1 MIDSSLPAVSGRMH
15 DVEIGTPD
23 QNGIA
28 PAVTAITHADAPFR
42 EQRYSAQD
50 GLSLYYRAYG
60 DPLASNTPV
69 LCLPGLV
76 RNSRDFHRTASR
88 LCAGRYVLCPD
99 YRGRGRSAYD
109 PDPMNY
115 VARVHVTDILHLFAA
130 EGIHRVVVIGTSFGG
145 LLGTALGV
153 AAPTMLAGLVMNDV
167 GPVIQDDGKGRIYD
181 RIRRDDPQP
190 DWESATQAFK
200 RNNPG
205 LRFPD
210 ERVWRDAVEGTWRK
224 DADGVLRHDWD
235 MHIADPV
242 MKHAPMPDLWAFFRA
257 LRNIPVLAVRAAN
270 SDVLSPETFD
280 RMAREHP
287 GLERVVVPDTV
298 HAPSLLEPECAAAI
312 DRFVAVLDG

>member
-1 MIDSSLPAVSGRMH
+1 MDMR
-15 DVEIGTPD
+15 
-23 QNGIA
+23 A
-28 PAVTAITHADAPFR
+28 PEESEAAAAVTAITHADAPYR
-42 EQRYSAQD
+42 QKRYSAQD
-50 GLSLYYRAYG
+50 GLSLYYRTYG
-60 DPLASNTPV
+60 DPIAQGISV

-88 LCAGRYVLCPD
+88 LCASRYVLCPD
-99 YRGRGRSAYD
+99 YRGRGRSDYD
-109 PDPMNY
+109 PNPMNY
-115 VARVHVTDILHLFAA
+115 VAPVHVRDILDLLAA
-130 EGIHRVVVIGTSFGG
+130 EGVHRVAVIGTSFGG

-153 AAPTMLAGLVMNDV
+153 AAPSMLAGLVMNDV

-190 DWESATQAFK
+190 DWERATAAFK
-200 RNNPG
+200 RQFPG

-210 ERVWRDAVEGTWRK
+210 ERVWQDAVEGTWRVS
-224 DADGVLRHDWD
+224 DDGVLRHDWD

-242 MKHAPMPDLWAFFRA
+242 MKHAPMPDLWAFFRS
-257 LRNIPVLAVRAAN
+257 LRNLPVIAIRAAN

-280 RMAREHP
+280 RMAEEHP

-312 DRFVAVLDG
+312 DRFVAALDG

>member
-1 MIDSSLPAVSGRMH
+1 MDMR
-15 DVEIGTPD
+15 
-23 QNGIA
+23 A
-28 PAVTAITHADAPFR
+28 PEESEAAAAVTAITHADAPYR
-42 EQRYSAQD
+42 EKRYSAQD
-50 GLSLYYRAYG
+50 GLSLYYRTYG
-60 DPLASNTPV
+60 DPIAQGMSV

-88 LCAGRYVLCPD
+88 LCASRYVLCPD
-99 YRGRGRSAYD
+99 YRGRGRSDYD
-109 PDPMNY
+109 PNPMNY
-115 VARVHVTDILHLFAA
+115 VAPVHVRDILDLLAA
-130 EGIHRVVVIGTSFGG
+130 EGVHRVAVIGTSFGG

-153 AAPTMLAGLVMNDV
+153 AAPSMLAGLVMNDV

-190 DWESATQAFK
+190 DWERAAAAFK
-200 RNNPG
+200 RQFPG

-210 ERVWRDAVEGTWRK
+210 ERVWQDAVEGTWRVS
-224 DADGVLRHDWD
+224 DDGVLRHDWD

-242 MKHAPMPDLWAFFRA
+242 MKHAPMPDLWAFFRS
-257 LRNIPVLAVRAAN
+257 LRNLPVIAIRAAN

-280 RMAREHP
+280 RMAEEHP

-312 DRFVAVLDG
+312 DRFVAALDG